1 VSYPQKVTHRV
12 RAPRLIPTNGLASDV
27 GHSVA
32 GTYASLTP
40 NADGSYSY
48 VTNGTS
54 LPSGGAAQDIFSY
67 TASDCHGSTTTTTLR
82 QGRAAISIRRSSRF
96 NEGVAI
102 AQAEQRDEGSDHRRR
117 GTSLW

>member
-1 VSYPQKVTHRV
+1 
-12 RAPRLIPTNGLASDV
+12 
-27 GHSVA
+27 VA
-32 GTYASLTP
+32 GTYASLTL

-67 TASDCHGSTTTTTLR
+67 TATDGHGSTTTTTLR
-82 QGRAAISIRRSSRF
+82 QGR
-96 NEGVAI
+96 VAI
-102 AQAEQRDEGSDHRRR
+102 DPFAALVASTRELPSRRLSSATRGSDHRRR